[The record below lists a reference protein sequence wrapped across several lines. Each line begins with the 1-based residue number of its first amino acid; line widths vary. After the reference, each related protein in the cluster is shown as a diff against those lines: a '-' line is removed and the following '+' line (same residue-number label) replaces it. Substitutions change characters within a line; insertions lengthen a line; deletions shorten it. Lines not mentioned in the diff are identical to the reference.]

1 MNEKIITSTKSEMY
15 TIKTKNRFH
24 LPLTIC
30 SFLPQFVIY
39 STIYKRSLQRPEVS
53 LVYLCIVIKIYFI
66 SHILNI
72 LNTNR
77 KKNGTNKLFP
87 EQIIIQDHDVGILF
101 DSFLIHR
108 RYGNRTI
115 VIQSNSYQIVFAE
128 CCQQLV

>member
-1 MNEKIITSTKSEMY
+1 MKKSSSTKSEMSPSKLKIDFIC
-15 TIKTKNRFH
+15 T
-24 LPLTIC
+24 LTIC